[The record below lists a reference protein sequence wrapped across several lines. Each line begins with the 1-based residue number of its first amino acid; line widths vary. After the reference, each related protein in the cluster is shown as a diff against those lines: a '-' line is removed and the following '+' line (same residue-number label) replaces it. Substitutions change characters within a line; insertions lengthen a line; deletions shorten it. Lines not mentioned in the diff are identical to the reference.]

1 MLKIFKSVYY
11 CEYFCFFEPTR
22 ILLIHVRLVASSV
35 HQYHCSSTALKCLK
49 GKSKGIA
56 SR

>member
-35 HQYHCSSTALKCLK
+35 HQYHCSSTVLKCLK